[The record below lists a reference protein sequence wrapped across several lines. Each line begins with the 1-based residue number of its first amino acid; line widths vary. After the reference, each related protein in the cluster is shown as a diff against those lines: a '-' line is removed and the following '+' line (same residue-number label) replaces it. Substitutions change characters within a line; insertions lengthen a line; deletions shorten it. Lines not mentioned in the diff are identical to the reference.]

1 MATAPGAGGA
11 AAKKKRSARHPS
23 AIKRTRRN
31 ARRTAINKSRVSRLK
46 TSLVRVEQ
54 AIASGDRAKAVEAFK
69 AAQPEIHRGVVKGAM
84 HKNAAAR
91 KLSRL
96 NARIKAMAQA

>member
-1 MATAPGAGGA
+1 MATAPGG

-31 ARRTAINKSRVSRLK
+31 LRRTAINKSRVSRLK
-46 TSLVRVEQ
+46 TSLTKVEQ
-54 AIASGDRAKAVEAFK
+54 AIAAGDRAKAMAAFK
-69 AAQPEIHRGVVKGAM
+69 AAQPEIHRGVVKGAV
-84 HKNAAAR
+84 HKNTAAR

-96 NARIKAMAQA
+96 NARIKALAPA

>member
-1 MATAPGAGGA
+1 MATAPGG

-31 ARRTAINKSRVSRLK
+31 LRRAVINKSRVSRLK
-46 TSLVRVEQ
+46 TSLTKVEQ
-54 AIASGDRAKAVEAFK
+54 AIAAGDRAKAMEAFK
-69 AAQPEIHRGVVKGAM
+69 AAQPEIHRGVVKGVL

-96 NARIKAMAQA
+96 NARIKAMAPA

>member
-1 MATAPGAGGA
+1 MATASGAAG

-31 ARRTAINKSRVSRLK
+31 ARRAVINRSRTSQLK
-46 TSLVRVEQ
+46 TILTAVEQ
-54 AIASGDRAKAVEAFK
+54 AIAGGDKAKAAAAFK
-69 AAQPEIHRGVVKGAM
+69 AATPVIHRSVAKGVL

-91 KLSRL
+91 QLSRL
-96 NARIKAMAQA
+96 NARIKKLATA

>member
-1 MATAPGAGGA
+1 MATAPGG

-31 ARRTAINKSRVSRLK
+31 LRRTAINKSRVSRLK
-46 TSLVRVEQ
+46 TSLTKVEA
-54 AIASGDRAKAVEAFK
+54 AIAAGDRAKAMEAFK

-84 HKNAAAR
+84 HKNTASR
-91 KLSRL
+91 TLSRL
-96 NARIKAMAQA
+96 NARIKAMAPA

>member
-1 MATAPGAGGA
+1 MATAPGG

-31 ARRTAINKSRVSRLK
+31 LRRAAINKSRVSRLK
-46 TSLVRVEQ
+46 TSLTKVEQ
-54 AIASGDRAKAVEAFK
+54 AIAAGDRAKAAEAFK
-69 AAQPEIHRGVVKGAM
+69 AAQPEIHRGVVKGAL

-96 NARIKAMAQA
+96 NARIKAMAPA

>member
-11 AAKKKRSARHPS
+11 AAKKKPSARHPS

-31 ARRTAINKSRVSRLK
+31 LRRTAINKSRESRLK

-54 AIASGDRAKAVEAFK
+54 AIAGGDRAKAAEAFK
-69 AAQPEIHRGVVKGAM
+69 AAQPEIHRGVLKGVL

-96 NARIKAMAQA
+96 NARIKAMAGA